1 MWERGFGFYNE
12 ALKDSPDMEVGIEQ
26 TLSLERGSR
35 VHDDAPDA
43 DEGAIWMLQR
53 NTRQVKYKPRFG
65 KRPTSKN
72 SW

>member
-1 MWERGFGFYNE
+1 
-12 ALKDSPDMEVGIEQ
+12 
-26 TLSLERGSR
+26 

-53 NTRQVKYKPRFG
+53 NTRQVIYKARFG